1 MIRADFHT
9 HTCFSTDSEIPVREM
24 IEQAAECGLKTLCIT
39 DHWDEDYP
47 NGLEKTQEIPFRFE
61 LDAYGKTLEK
71 LRDEYRDKLDLR
83 IGVEIGLQPHLG
95 TFYKEFVK
103 RYPFDFVIGS
113 VHLVNGIDPYFGEL
127 FRELGDEEGYRETW
141 RQTVQNVRQIG
152 DFDVLGHLDY
162 VVRYGIE
169 QEKEYSYRKFADE
182 IDEILKILI
191 ERGKGLEVNTAGL
204 KYGLPFA
211 HPHPDILKRYR
222 ELGGEIITVG
232 SDAHRPEHIAYEF
245 AKIAEILQ
253 ECGFRYYAE
262 YRNRHPEFYP
272 IL

>member
-1 MIRADFHT
+1 
-9 HTCFSTDSEIPVREM
+9 
-24 IEQAAECGLKTLCIT
+24 
-39 DHWDEDYP
+39 
-47 NGLEKTQEIPFRFE
+47 
-61 LDAYGKTLEK
+61 
-71 LRDEYRDKLDLR
+71 
-83 IGVEIGLQPHLG
+83 
-95 TFYKEFVK
+95 
-103 RYPFDFVIGS
+103 VIGS
-113 VHLVNGIDPYFGEL
+113 VHLVNGSDPYFGEL

>member
-1 MIRADFHT
+1 MIADCHMHT
-9 HTCFSTDSEIPVREM
+9 EFSADS
-24 IEQAAECGLKTLCIT
+24 ATKIT
-39 DHWDEDYP
+39 DQVERAIQLGLPHICFTDHMDMDYP
-47 NGLEKTQEIPFRFE
+47 GGDFQLNTESYVKRVLEVQEEYKDRISIGL
-61 LDAYGKTLEK
+61 
-71 LRDEYRDKLDLR
+71 
-83 IGVEIGLQPHLG
+83 GVEVGLQEHLQERLQE
-95 TFYKEFVK
+95 YIH

-113 VHLVNGIDPYFGEL
+113 MHLIYGEDPYFGKI
-127 FRELGDEEGYRETW
+127 FDRIGDGEAYREYFQATHKALKKAP
-141 RQTVQNVRQIG
+141 
-152 DFDVLGHLDY
+152 DVHTLGHLDY

>member
-1 MIRADFHT
+1 
-9 HTCFSTDSEIPVREM
+9 M

-47 NGLEKTQEIPFRFE
+47 NGLEKTPGIPFRFE

-95 TFYKEFVK
+95 IFYKEFVK

-113 VHLVNGIDPYFGEL
+113 VHLVNGSDPYFGEL

-191 ERGKGLEVNTAGL
+191 ERGKGLEVNTTGL